1 MKIYLSGKT
10 GFKILL
16 FAALCLILIN
26 PLKADEENEECTI
39 GVAAGSAT
47 PDGRPLIWKTRDNS
61 SSPDVEL
68 VYNTSY
74 DREFLEL
81 VDAGKSYAWMGVNLD
96 GFAILNSLASDLQA
110 GSSGFSNGS
119 LMREALG
126 VCGTIAEF
134 QDLLDETN
142 ADGRQTHGN
151 FAVLDSTGAAA
162 LYEIGGNS
170 YWKFDATDIMMAPQG
185 FIIRTNFAV
194 NGDGSSGS
202 GYERYNRSVKLIGNF
217 KQGDS
222 LNYRSILRTQ
232 MRDFSD
238 YDSNPV
244 PVPFPDEWVSGRPY
258 GYIYTDVSICRS
270 KSIGATVIQGILSGE
285 SPALSTMWTMLGQ
298 PAAAITVPYWPVG
311 PTPPA
316 ANGSQTAPLCD
327 KALQIKAQLFDYSE
341 NSRYIDSFKLLDGEG
356 AGLWTLTFAAEDSIF
371 RGAEKKLARW
381 RQNKPPKSEILTV
394 ETNYAVYALNMLD
407 SAYMNLITGL
417 RQDNEAVPVK
427 DYGLK
432 QNYPNPFNMSTKI
445 EFTLAKSARVHLS
458 VYDISGKQVAVLAS
472 GAYSAGRYNLLWN
485 AGQNLSLSSGVYF
498 VRLTVAGE
506 QNNSFVKRMILLK

>member
-1 MKIYLSGKT
+1 MKIYLAGNLRII
-10 GFKILL
+10 GFFVVL
-16 FAALCLILIN
+16 FCLSLFS
-26 PLKADEENEECTI
+26 PLMADDDIEECTI

-81 VDAGKSYAWMGVNLD
+81 VDAGKTYAWMGVNLD

-126 VCGTIAEF
+126 VCGTIDEF
-134 QDLLDETN
+134 QALLDETN
-142 ADGRQTHGN
+142 VSGRKTHGN
-151 FAVLDSTGAAA
+151 FAVLDSSGAAA
-162 LYEIGGNS
+162 LYEIDGDS
-170 YWKFDATDIMMAPQG
+170 YWKFDAADIMTAPQG
-185 FIIRTNFAV
+185 FIIRTNFAL

-202 GYERYNRSVKLIGNF
+202 GYQRYQRSMDLISAF
-217 KQGDS
+217 HSGDS
-222 LNYRSILRTQ
+222 LNYRSILRYQ

-258 GYIYTDVSICRS
+258 GYIYTDVSICRY

-285 SPALSTMWTMLGQ
+285 SSGLSTMWTMLGQ

-327 KALQIKAQLFDYSE
+327 KALQIKAKLFDYAD
-341 NSRYIDSFKLLDGEG
+341 NSRYIDSYKLLDGTG
-356 AGLWTLTFAAEDSIF
+356 GGLWTTTFPAEDSLF
-371 RGAEKKLARW
+371 QRTEKKLEQW
-381 RQNKPPKSEILTV
+381 RQKKPLSSEILAW
-394 ETNYAVYALNMLD
+394 ESEAANYALGKLD
-407 SAYMNLITGL
+407 SAYKIITGFA
-417 RQDNEAVPVK
+417 RKTETHPVN
-427 DYGLK
+427 DFVLM
-432 QNYPNPFNMSTKI
+432 QNYPNPFNMQTRI
-445 EFTLAKSARVHLS
+445 GFTLAKPAFVHLT
-458 VYDISGKQVAVLAS
+458 VYDV
-472 GAYSAGRYNLLWN
+472 AGRKVDMLTSGRYAAGDHHFLWN
-485 AGQNLSLSSGVYF
+485 AGRNRSLSGGIYF
-498 VRLTVAGE
+498 IRLFVEGE
-506 QNNSFVKRMILLK
+506 QKSVSVKRMLLLK